1 MKALLFVI
9 TLLIAGH
16 TFSQNLTQT
25 VRGSL
30 KDKQTFEPLI
40 GAKIIIVGTDPLIG
54 AVSDMDGKFRLE
66 NVPAGRQQIAIS
78 FVGYEPMVLN
88 NIDVASKEV
97 VLNLEMTE
105 AVNMMNQ
112 VEVKANNEKG
122 ETINKMATVSVRQFS
137 VEQSNRFSG
146 SFNDVARMAQNF
158 AGVQGAD
165 DSRND
170 IIIRGNSP
178 TGVLFRMEGV
188 DIPNPNHFAR
198 FGTAGGPVSIL
209 NNNVLA
215 NSDFMTGAF
224 PAEYGNAIAGVFDL
238 KMRTGNNE
246 KHEFMFQ
253 MGFNGAELMA
263 EGPLNKKTGAS
274 YLVNYRYSTLELFK
288 LMGINFGSTAVPNYQ
303 DASFKLNFPS
313 KRGLTT
319 VFGLGGVSSINILAA
334 EADSSDLF
342 ALDYSNTYFDSKVG
356 AAGVTHKQRIGKK
369 SYVNFS
375 VAVQGN
381 VNIID
386 NDTVN
391 LNFEDPFKT
400 FVSNSFVGKI
410 VSDVHFNHKINAK
423 NMFKVGVRND
433 VMLLNL
439 NDSVYVNQAIGF
451 ETLRGYEGTTDLLQP
466 YAQYRLRPNENLTF
480 NFGLHS
486 SYLALNN
493 EITLE
498 PRFGAA
504 YELSKK
510 DRISFGYG
518 LHSQTQ
524 PTELYFK
531 EVIVN
536 GESIQPNRDLKMTK
550 SHHFVLGYQHRFNY
564 GINLKMETY
573 FQSLYHVPV
582 TVDSSTFSL
591 VNFGSDFNT
600 STPDFMNNDG
610 FARNYGVELT
620 IEKYLDKGFYFL
632 VTTSLYESRYTASNG
647 VEYNSAY
654 NGNLTFN
661 SLAGYEFRFKEGK
674 KFKTSLTLDAKFTYN
689 GGKRYTPI
697 LVAESIQAGQEVR
710 DFDQAFEL
718 QYDPFIKLNTRVAF
732 KMVGKRATQEWA
744 IDATNVTNRRNIFS
758 EQFNANN
765 GKFEKTYQTGFLPIV
780 QYRIYF

>member
-1 MKALLFVI
+1 MKTLLFVI
-9 TLLIAGH
+9 TLFIAGH
-16 TFSQNLTQT
+16 SFSQNLTQT

-288 LMGINFGSTAVPNYQ
+288 F
-303 DASFKLNFPS
+303 
-313 KRGLTT
+313 
-319 VFGLGGVSSINILAA
+319 
-334 EADSSDLF
+334 
-342 ALDYSNTYFDSKVG
+342 
-356 AAGVTHKQRIGKK
+356 
-369 SYVNFS
+369 
-375 VAVQGN
+375 
-381 VNIID
+381 
-386 NDTVN
+386 
-391 LNFEDPFKT
+391 
-400 FVSNSFVGKI
+400 
-410 VSDVHFNHKINAK
+410 
-423 NMFKVGVRND
+423 
-433 VMLLNL
+433 
-439 NDSVYVNQAIGF
+439 
-451 ETLRGYEGTTDLLQP
+451 
-466 YAQYRLRPNENLTF
+466 
-480 NFGLHS
+480 
-486 SYLALNN
+486 
-493 EITLE
+493 
-498 PRFGAA
+498 
-504 YELSKK
+504 
-510 DRISFGYG
+510 
-518 LHSQTQ
+518 
-524 PTELYFK
+524 
-531 EVIVN
+531 
-536 GESIQPNRDLKMTK
+536 
-550 SHHFVLGYQHRFNY
+550 
-564 GINLKMETY
+564 
-573 FQSLYHVPV
+573 
-582 TVDSSTFSL
+582 
-591 VNFGSDFNT
+591 
-600 STPDFMNNDG
+600 
-610 FARNYGVELT
+610 
-620 IEKYLDKGFYFL
+620 
-632 VTTSLYESRYTASNG
+632 
-647 VEYNSAY
+647 
-654 NGNLTFN
+654 
-661 SLAGYEFRFKEGK
+661 
-674 KFKTSLTLDAKFTYN
+674 N
-689 GGKRYTPI
+689 GGLMYGG
-697 LVAESIQAGQEVR
+697 EG
-710 DFDQAFEL
+710 
-718 QYDPFIKLNTRVAF
+718 
-732 KMVGKRATQEWA
+732 RA
-744 IDATNVTNRRNIFS
+744 VFCGR
-758 EQFNANN
+758 
-765 GKFEKTYQTGFLPIV
+765 
-780 QYRIYF
+780 